1 MGLVGFV
8 DRPTIG
14 ARSAPVR
21 EVFWTAIK
29 SEFRRWTREWRLS
42 ASDGAE
48 HSPHNSLLLMP
59 RAEPSHCARYGGT
72 ARRIPALP
80 GETTITLTFIPTM
93 PALKTLRE
101 LLVDELRDLHNAEN
115 QLVKAL
121 PKMAKAASHDELK
134 EGFEEH
140 LEQTRDHVDRLDRC
154 FKILGAAAKGK
165 TCHAMK
171 GLVEE
176 GKEAIEEDAPDAI
189 RDAKLIGAAQRV
201 EHYEIAAYGTARAFA
216 QTLGETKVA
225 DLLQATLDEE
235 GETDK
240 KLTALA
246 ETINEEAHAIDQEE
260 EEEQ

>member
-1 MGLVGFV
+1 MAAL
-8 DRPTIG
+8 
-14 ARSAPVR
+14 
-21 EVFWTAIK
+21 
-29 SEFRRWTREWRLS
+29 
-42 ASDGAE
+42 
-48 HSPHNSLLLMP
+48 NSL
-59 RAEPSHCARYGGT
+59 RD
-72 ARRIPALP
+72 
-80 GETTITLTFIPTM
+80 
-93 PALKTLRE
+93 

-115 QLVKAL
+115 QLIKAL
-121 PKMAKAASHDELK
+121 PKMAKAASHEELK

-140 LEQTRDHVDRLDRC
+140 LEQTRDHVDRLERC
-154 FKILGAAAKGK
+154 FKLLGMAAKGK

-225 DLLQATLDEE
+225 DLLQETLDEE

-246 ETINEEAHAIDQEE
+246 ETINEEANASSEDDED
-260 EEEQ
+260 